1 MEHMTPNKYTTFSK
15 THYQQI
21 LKIRQMK
28 SVDVL
33 MLNPLDITFKDNET
47 SHLTLEEKDSLTKF
61 LEGEKA
67 IFGDITV
74 SVKNIEHFIHW
85 FT

>member
-1 MEHMTPNKYTTFSK
+1 
-15 THYQQI
+15 
-21 LKIRQMK
+21 MK

-85 FT
+85 LT